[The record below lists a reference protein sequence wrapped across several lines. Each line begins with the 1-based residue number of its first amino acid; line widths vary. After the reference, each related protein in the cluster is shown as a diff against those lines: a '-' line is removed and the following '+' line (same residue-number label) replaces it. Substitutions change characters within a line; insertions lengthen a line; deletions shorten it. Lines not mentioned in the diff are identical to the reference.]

1 MSLTTEEA
9 VLRAPGAAEAYVG
22 SAMVG
27 VSTSLDVHAGSS
39 LGVSTGVLSL
49 SVEGGVEAVSGAE
62 WLDVGS
68 ESVMEVESSTSLSV
82 STQDAVVRASGG
94 VEGYVSEGVSVS
106 AGGMWLR
113 SGDALSVSSVSE
125 SRIVSGAPSGGG
137 GGRGHGG
144 ECG

>member
-1 MSLTTEEA
+1 MSVEA
-9 VLRAPGAAEAYVG
+9 
-22 SAMVG
+22 
-27 VSTSLDVHAGSS
+27 SS
-39 LGVSTGVLSL
+39 L
-49 SVEGGVEAVSGAE
+49 
-62 WLDVGS
+62 
-68 ESVMEVESSTSLSV
+68 MSV

-125 SRIVSGAPSGGG
+125 SRDGVWRPSGGG

-144 ECG
+144 ERGRDDERIAGTVSVASTGAVGVTGSAVSVESSSSLRALGVESVSVESQGRCR